1 MALRRISYNIFRSDS
16 LRTIIKSYF
25 CGIDLGED
33 KSFKTQYENFRN
45 CRFDDYLNELKSQ
58 YNHPSH
64 SEVLIFYKYCENN
77 KNKKFLMHHIIISTN
92 LYSDEYVNIDVL
104 SEEGILERNRIFEE
118 GINLKT
124 ITDLGI
130 MASVETIF
138 FNNMPLN
145 FGEFNEDDDDEDDD
159 DEDDDDEDENNNTNK
174 ELEFSFIHE
183 KCSVCL
189 ESKPDVLLI
198 PCLHIALCKS
208 CNNEGR
214 FTNCPVCREEIDRK
228 IVIRN

>member
-1 MALRRISYNIFRSDS
+1 MALRRISYDILRSDS
-16 LRTIIKSYF
+16 LRTIIKSHF

-64 SEVLIFYKYCENN
+64 SEVLIFYKYCKNN
-77 KNKKFLMHHIIISTN
+77 ENKKNFMHHIIISTN

-104 SEEGILERNRIFEE
+104 SEEGILERNRILEE

-130 MASVETIF
+130 TASVETTF
-138 FNNMPLN
+138 FNDMPLN
-145 FGEFNEDDDDEDDD
+145 FGEFNEEDDDE
-159 DEDDDDEDENNNTNK
+159 EDENNNTNK
-174 ELEFSFIHE
+174 ELEKAFINE

-189 ESKPDVLLI
+189 EAIPDVLLI

>member
-1 MALRRISYNIFRSDS
+1 MALRRISYNILRSDS

-33 KSFKTQYENFRN
+33 KSFKTQYKNFRN

-58 YNHPSH
+58 YNYPSH

-77 KNKKFLMHHIIISTN
+77 NNKKFLMHHIKINTN
-92 LYSDEYVNIDVL
+92 LYSVDYVNIVVL
-104 SEEGILERNRIFEE
+104 SEEEILERNRILEE

-130 MASVETIF
+130 TASVETMF
-138 FNNMPLN
+138 FKNIPLN
-145 FGEFNEDDDDEDDD
+145 FGEFNEYDD

-214 FTNCPVCREEIDRK
+214 FTNCPVCREKIDRK